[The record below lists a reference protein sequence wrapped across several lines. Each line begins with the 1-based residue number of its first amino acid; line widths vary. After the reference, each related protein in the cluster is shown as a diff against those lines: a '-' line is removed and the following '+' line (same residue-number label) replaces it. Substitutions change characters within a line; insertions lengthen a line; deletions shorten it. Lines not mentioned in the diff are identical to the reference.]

1 MSWSVIVVLAAGV
14 AIQRWA
20 GVFAGGAVL
29 NRVPILTR
37 LASLIPAAVVA
48 AVIVQLTAA
57 SGTRLVVDE
66 RLAGMAV
73 AGALVW
79 RRAPFVV
86 VIVAAAA
93 TTAALRVLTGG

>member
-1 MSWSVIVVLAAGV
+1 MSWTVIALLTAGV
-14 AIQRWA
+14 VAQRLV
-20 GVFAGGAVL
+20 GMFAGAAL
-29 NRVPILTR
+29 LARVPALIR

-57 SGTRLVVDE
+57 SGTSLEVDS

-73 AGALVW
+73 AGVLVW

-93 TTAALRVLTGG
+93 VTALLRL